1 MRAPV
6 LPVLRAPAVRLVA
19 PQGVDAVMA
28 DATIYSIRRLGRTRA
43 NGITA
48 PVAGSLNAV
57 IKFDSPESE
66 HCVYNELVAVR
77 LAQTLHIPIADG
89 VLTAAGTGHAFASLE
104 LAAPGL
110 PLPDVPEGHHG
121 RVAELYP
128 DAVASLVAFD
138 IWIGNSDR
146 ARNFKASLVTPH
158 VPVFR
163 GFDHSHALLGIEASP
178 PRCLRQLREGDL
190 IAETHPFFGKVK
202 LAPLAGWVKRIQS
215 IPDDYIRECCEF
227 GRPIGAVTVK
237 TQKAVSQALLQRRI
251 KLGIIIQLHMGT
263 VRARP

>member
-1 MRAPV
+1 
-6 LPVLRAPAVRLVA
+6 
-19 PQGVDAVMA
+19 MA
-28 DATIYSIRRLGRTRA
+28 DATVYSIRRLGRVRT

-48 PVAGSLNAV
+48 PVTGSLNAV

-77 LAQTLHIPIADG
+77 LAQTLHLPIADG
-89 VLTAAGTGHAFASLE
+89 VPTTAGAGHAFASLE

-110 PLPDVPEGHHG
+110 PLPDVPESHHG

-128 DAVASLVAFD
+128 DAVAGLVAFD
-138 IWIGNSDR
+138 IWIGNPDR

-163 GFDHSHALLGIEASP
+163 GFDHSHALLGMDTTA
-178 PRCLRQLREGDL
+178 PRCIRRLKDGEF
-190 IAETHPFFGKVK
+190 IVETHPFYGKVG
-202 LAPLAGWVKRIQS
+202 LGHLTRWVERIKA
-215 IPDDYIRECCEF
+215 IPEDYVRECCEF
-227 GRPIGAVTVK
+227 GRPVGAVTVK
-237 TQKAVSQALLQRRI
+237 TQRAVSQALAQRRT
-251 KLGIIIQLHMGT
+251 KLGLIIQVYMGT

>member
-1 MRAPV
+1 
-6 LPVLRAPAVRLVA
+6 
-19 PQGVDAVMA
+19 MA
-28 DATIYSIRRLGRTRA
+28 DATVYSIRRLGRVRT

-48 PVAGSLNAV
+48 PVTGSLNAV

-89 VLTAAGTGHAFASLE
+89 VLTTAGAGHAFASLE

-110 PLPDVPEGHHG
+110 PLPDVPESHHG

-128 DAVASLVAFD
+128 DPVAGLVAFD
-138 IWIGNSDR
+138 VWIGNPDR

-163 GFDHSHALLGIEASP
+163 GFDHSHALLGMDASP
-178 PRCLRQLREGDL
+178 SRCLRRLKDGDF
-190 IAETHPFFGKVK
+190 ITETHPFYGKVK
-202 LAPLAGWVKRIQS
+202 LEPLARWVERIKS
-215 IPDDYIRECCEF
+215 VPDDLVRECCEF

-237 TQKAVSQALLQRRI
+237 TQRAVSQALTLRRN
-251 KLGIIIQLHMGT
+251 KLGLIIQVYMGT